1 MQALQDVEAAAS
13 AIALERVGGVGH
25 QLQLAQYEL
34 RGDDDAVEESGFGDV
49 GDAAVDDHA
58 GVEDLVA
65 LLALLLAAEDSAQG
79 RQVQQVALVGPD
91 DQSDIGHQEHD
102 QDLQEA
108 LGVPGG
114 NAVADDQRKQVGA
127 EDAEDTAHGGANQA
141 LQTDPAQPPFEQDD
155 AEADERAH
163 HGIQPRR
170 QVERISQIAGN
181 SNYENK

>member
-1 MQALQDVEAAAS
+1 MQDVETAAS
-13 AIALERVGGVGH
+13 AIPFQRVGGVGD
-25 QLQLAQYEL
+25 QLQFAQHEL
-34 RGDDDAVEESGFGDV
+34 RSDDDAVEESGLGDV
-49 GDAAVDDHA
+49 GDAAVDDDA

-65 LLALLLAAEDSAQG
+65 LLALLLPTENAAQG
-79 RQVQQVALVGPD
+79 GQIQQIALVGPD

-114 NAVADDQRKQVGA
+114 DAVANDEGKQVGA
-127 EDAEDTAHGGANQA
+127 EDAEDAAHGGANQA

-163 HGIQPRR
+163 QGIQPRG

-181 SNYENK
+181 SNYKNK